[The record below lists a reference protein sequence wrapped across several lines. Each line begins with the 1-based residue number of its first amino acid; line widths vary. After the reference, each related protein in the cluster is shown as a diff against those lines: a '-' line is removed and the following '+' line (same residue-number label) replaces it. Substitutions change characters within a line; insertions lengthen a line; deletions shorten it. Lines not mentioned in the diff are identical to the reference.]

1 MVCAGNPK
9 LWLQFCNAIERPDL
23 PADPRFAEN
32 TGRLQHRSALVAIVE
47 AQVAAWSVG
56 ELIARL
62 EAGGVPCG
70 RVRSIDEA
78 LADPQVAARQM
89 LVNMPHTELG
99 TVPTIANP
107 MALSASSPSY
117 RRPPPGLG
125 EHTAE
130 ILRELDY
137 SEPDIARLTDRQSA
151 RPPAQRGGGQ

>member
-1 MVCAGNPK
+1 
-9 LWLQFCNAIERPDL
+9 
-23 PADPRFAEN
+23 
-32 TGRLQHRSALVAIVE
+32 
-47 AQVAAWSVG
+47 
-56 ELIARL
+56 
-62 EAGGVPCG
+62 
-70 RVRSIDEA
+70 
-78 LADPQVAARQM
+78 M